1 MIVDSNLSFL
11 QYCSNDELKT
21 LCDTL
26 THDNNGEVRLSE
38 QLTDNDVYLCCYPDN
53 MKGMWQEV
61 AAELQRFGGNT
72 FANIFR
78 GGVGASYESIL
89 RDVCKKMKVRIP
101 SCSTVEE
108 NEIALLTKYCEE
120 TIGSMDIDLL
130 RELSFEIG
138 IKPQSYNKQIVAA
151 VILVALR
158 RDGGKVL
165 APVIYYIGT
174 NITRILIGRGVYL
187 ATAGVLGRAAAA
199 LTGPIGWALTAGWL
213 AFDIASPA
221 YRVTVP
227 AVIQVACM
235 RLKHNSHFLTAQCV

>member
-1 MIVDSNLSFL
+1 MIVDQNLYFL

-26 THDNNGEVRLSE
+26 TYDNKGEVRLSE
-38 QLTDNDVYLCCYPDN
+38 QLTDNDIYLRSYPDK
-53 MKGMWQEV
+53 MKEMWQEI

-108 NEIALLTKYCEE
+108 IEIALLTKYCEE
-120 TIGSMDIDLL
+120 TLGSMDIDLL
-130 RELSFEIG
+130 RELSVEIG
-138 IKPQSYNKQIVAA
+138 VRPQSYNKQVVAA
-151 VILVALR
+151 AILLALR
-158 RDGGKVL
+158 KGGGRVL
-165 APVIYYIGT
+165 APVIYYIGS
-174 NITRILIGRGVYL
+174 NITRILIGRGVYF

-199 LTGPIGWALTAGWL
+199 LTGPVGWALTAGWL
-213 AFDIASPA
+213 AYDIASPA

-235 RLKHNSHFLTAQCV
+235 RLKYNSNLLTAECL